1 MIGDIFVGALLL
13 LSGFI
18 NVLAIGAF
26 WITPSLRTTANRFVI
41 NLLLVNFISCLIL
54 SPFAFNVNAN
64 SPTSFITSSSSN
76 INNSSNSQLATDV
89 VSKVDNNTTN
99 GNNDTTVDECSNQT
113 LECLYHMKQSG
124 ASNESYSY
132 KLIETIENISMRKY
146 QTWSLDLVVALSV
159 LSVLLVILDTF
170 IAVTD
175 PLRYHSRISDL
186 KAWLLI
192 ALCWILSIIFGIA
205 SALRTAS
212 DVGFILS
219 DDTLE
224 SVVNDKKYNMMFLLT
239 YFLLIIIMPFLLV
252 ILMYWRIYSEARESG
267 QRMRQNGS
275 SPLLQSALNLAAT
288 ANAHPQQSTIL
299 TNPQCMLLS
308 TSSPH
313 HHHHHHQHHHQQTN
327 NKQLVMNKQDS
338 SCANYFINN
347 NNNNNSNSNNYVP
360 TNLISDGLTMK
371 IDKQNYSVVNV
382 EHQRDHPTTLNLNGI
397 SNGGYSSEHHTKTFL
412 LSSPP
417 HECMPML
424 STFDEETSIGPK
436 SQQHQNILLTLT
448 TVCEQTMKRNHSVKH
463 LHLLTESDFN
473 GRHDES
479 KVVELRQVHSTP
491 NLHHVT
497 SPELMTC
504 NQDQTL
510 ELPSIQASPKA
521 LRYMTS
527 LRHRLS
533 NASSLFKYREEGRAA
548 RISILVVIMFLLTYL
563 PYGILLLVHG
573 QESIIKESNITLLS
587 IIFVLL
593 ANLCSPIIFAYRN
606 KRVRRGVRR
615 LLGIDKKTNERLE
628 KLNSL
633 KRSCSTRIKNYRQ
646 NNLHKSLNLG
656 NGIKASN
663 IRRTKSFQTCNYLTP
678 FDAAK
683 MSMNNTISKNSSNI
697 SFSNNNESPMNIQKS
712 LSNVKEKKSI
722 LKIVADSSRKFRCQF
737 TNCQNGI
744 NQDQTMPVEV

>member
-1 MIGDIFVGALLL
+1 MIGDIFVGALLII
-13 LSGFI
+13 SGFI

-54 SPFAFNVNAN
+54 SPFAFNVNVK
-64 SPTSFITSSSSN
+64 SPSSFIASSTNSN
-76 INNSSNSQLATDV
+76 NYYNASSNSTIADV
-89 VSKVDNNTTN
+89 VSEVDNNNTIVIL
-99 GNNDTTVDECSNQT
+99 TTVVPASVECSEANQT
-113 LECLYHMKQSG
+113 LDCLNDMKE
-124 ASNESYSY
+124 SNF
-132 KLIETIENISMRKY
+132 IETIENISLRKY

-192 ALCWILSIIFGIA
+192 AVCWLLSITFSIA
-205 SALRTAS
+205 SALRSTADEAVLS
-212 DVGFILS
+212 EILI
-219 DDTLE
+219 
-224 SVVNDKKYNMMFLLT
+224 NDKIYNIMFLLT
-239 YFLLIIIMPFLLV
+239 YFLLIIVMPFLLV
-252 ILMYWRIYSEARESG
+252 ILMYWRIYTEARESG

-288 ANAHPQQSTIL
+288 ANAHQQQSTIL
-299 TNPQCMLLS
+299 TNPQCMLLMS
-308 TSSPH
+308 PSPSPH
-313 HHHHHHQHHHQQTN
+313 HQL
-327 NKQLVMNKQDS
+327 NKQQLIINKQDTL
-338 SCANYFINN
+338 NN
-347 NNNNNSNSNNYVP
+347 NNNIAN
-360 TNLISDGLTMK
+360 DGLTMK
-371 IDKQNYSVVNV
+371 IDKQHSSHCDIV
-382 EHQRDHPTTLNLNGI
+382 GI
-397 SNGGYSSEHHTKTFL
+397 SNGAFSDHTKTFL

-424 STFDEETSIGPK
+424 ESIDEKHPK

-448 TVCEQTMKRNHSVKH
+448 TVCERDIKRNHSVKH
-463 LHLLTESDFN
+463 LHLLTENNFN
-473 GRHDES
+473 GCDDA
-479 KVVELRQVHSTP
+479 KIVELRQVQSTP
-491 NLHHVT
+491 NLQNIASTEIMT
-497 SPELMTC
+497 SG
-504 NQDQTL
+504 QDQSL
-510 ELPSIQASPKA
+510 DLPSIQASPKA

-548 RISILVVIMFLLTYL
+548 RISVLVVIMFLITYF
-563 PYGILLLVHG
+563 PYGILSLVHG

-615 LLGIDKKTNERLE
+615 LLGVDRKTNERLE

-633 KRSCSTRIKNYRQ
+633 KRTCSTRIKNYRQ

-656 NGIKASN
+656 IKGGSSIKANN

-678 FDAAK
+678 SDAAK
-683 MSMNNTISKNSSNI
+683 ISLNNTMNSHFIVNSPIVHQKNI
-697 SFSNNNESPMNIQKS
+697 T
-712 LSNVKEKKSI
+712 NVKEKKSI

-737 TNCQNGI
+737 TNCQM
-744 NQDQTMPVEV
+744 NQDTTTTIPVDV